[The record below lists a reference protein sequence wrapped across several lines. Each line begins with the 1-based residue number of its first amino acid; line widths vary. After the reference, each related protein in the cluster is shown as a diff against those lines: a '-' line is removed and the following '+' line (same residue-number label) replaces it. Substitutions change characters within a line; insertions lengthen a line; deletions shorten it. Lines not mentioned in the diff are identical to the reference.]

1 MLALSEN
8 GELNWMYI
16 GDEKEMFSFRQ
27 YDKYI
32 LLGGRAHR
40 IGENQAGGQYN
51 ALKESAKTMFP
62 KNTVSACWS
71 NQDCITTD
79 NIPFIGQYASEHPNW
94 FVATRFQK
102 WGMEYKETE

>member
-40 IGENQAGGQYN
+40 IGENQAGGQY
-51 ALKESAKTMFP
+51 
-62 KNTVSACWS
+62 
-71 NQDCITTD
+71 
-79 NIPFIGQYASEHPNW
+79 ASEHPNW

-102 WGMEYKETE
+102 WGMDYKETE

>member
-40 IGENQAGGQYN
+40 IGEKQAGGRYN
-51 ALKESAKTMFP
+51 ALKESAKTMFLNNP
-62 KNTVSACWS
+62 GAVSLLS
-71 NQDCITTD
+71 GLRKPQI
-79 NIPFIGQYASEHPNW
+79 
-94 FVATRFQK
+94 RF
-102 WGMEYKETE
+102 